1 MQAVPASTPTA
12 GEQPPAALSSDLA
25 GARPFSSV
33 AASARGLA
41 IGLALTALAALSAV
55 AIASATVGYPFG
67 RLG

>member
-1 MQAVPASTPTA
+1 MQAAPALTA
-12 GEQPPAALSSDLA
+12 IAGDSPPAPLSPEL
-25 GARPFSSV
+25 ARPRPSSSL

-67 RLG
+67 RIG